1 MRPIRIIF
9 LCPLIFLISC
19 GGSPPSNATPV
30 SKIKDRVFL
39 SNSQSGV
46 VQIIDGQKDVLS
58 TFTIAAS
65 ASPTRM
71 FESSDKSTTLVYDS
85 AQHQVTAI
93 TNSTETQVGSSVS
106 LPDFSDSLAISPNGQ
121 VGYAALPTASCSGA
135 TVVGGVAILDLAN
148 SKITNCIAV
157 ASARNIV
164 LSHNGSTLLVFAD
177 NSNTVN
183 QIKTAT
189 PTAAVV
195 PINSASFD
203 LPISAVFSADDSSAF
218 VLSCGPEC
226 AGTAAGVTSV
236 TGVGTTAPVVGSSAA
251 LEVGREALLNGSTLY
266 IAGTCAP
273 LKCTDPSQGGEL
285 QVVDTGNLAAGASK
299 TVAIT
304 DGIHDT
310 IALQGS
316 SVFIGSRGCSNTVHG
331 CVSIYDTGSKQVFF
345 NAAVA
350 GPDDVTG
357 MEPIPGRAVV
367 YVCEGGELRIYDA
380 GTHALQALQINI
392 VGNASDVREVF

>member
-1 MRPIRIIF
+1 MRTIQIFF
-9 LCPLIFLISC
+9 LCPLVFLTSC
-19 GGSPPSNATPV
+19 GYKAPANATPV

-39 SNSQSGV
+39 SNSQASI
-46 VQIIDGQKDVLS
+46 VQIIDAQKDVLS
-58 TFTIAAS
+58 TFTISVS
-65 ASPTRM
+65 ASPTKM
-71 FESSDKSTTLVYDS
+71 FESSDKSVMLVYDS
-85 AQHQVTAI
+85 AQHQITAI
-93 TNSTETQVGSSVS
+93 NNSTETQVGSGIS

-121 VGYAALPTASCSGA
+121 VGYAALPTATCSGA

-148 SKITNCIAV
+148 SKITNCVAV
-157 ASARNIV
+157 AGARTIV
-164 LSHNGSTLLVFAD
+164 LSHNGSTLLVFSD

-189 PTAAVV
+189 PAAAVV

-203 LPISAVFSADDSSAF
+203 LPVSAVFSADDSSAF

-226 AGTAAGVTSV
+226 GDALGAAAVTSV
-236 TGVGTTAPVVGSSAA
+236 SAVGTSAPISGASIALPTGAARVG
-251 LEVGREALLNGSTLY
+251 LLNGGTLY
-266 IAGTCAP
+266 VAGTNP
-273 LKCTDPSQGGEL
+273 TSGGQLEVL
-285 QVVDTGNLAAGASK
+285 NVGNLASGPSSSA
-299 TVAIT
+299 AIT
-304 DGIHDT
+304 DGVHDT

-316 SVFIGSRGCSNTVHG
+316 SVFIGARGCSNTVHG

-345 NAAVA
+345 NASVV

-357 MEPIPGRAVV
+357 MEPIPGRTVV
-367 YVCEGGELRIYDA
+367 YVCEGAELRIYDA